1 MFLNINLLFIMFLR
15 IKQINIISNN
25 FIQKMYSRQEFKY
38 IKFQNILLNILPIN
52 YIFNIDI
59 QFHLVSKLFLV
70 I

>member
-25 FIQKMYSRQEFKY
+25 FIQKIYSKQEFKY
-38 IKFQNILLNILPIN
+38 MKFQNILLNILPIN